1 MLESYL
7 MEIIAGVSLL
17 VTIAIYV
24 IIKKSK
30 KSKKTEI
37 TQIDTFDT
45 KDVTYDSFEDELDK
59 PDEAI
64 SVDDSIK
71 QKYNEEK
78 AKQKEDSQF
87 LNSVEERSFEVVE
100 EPKVTQQEAQ
110 PPKTKRNKKEVA
122 PHGKITKENFKEF
135 AGMRILV
142 AEDNLINQ
150 KVINGLL
157 ADSGIEI
164 VMADDGQEALDIL
177 EKDNNF
183 TLILMDAHMPRVD
196 GFEATRAIR
205 QNPQYDHILVVAL
218 SGDTA
223 ADDIKK
229 MRNAGMEEQ
238 LEKPLKMDSL
248 YDIFASYYN
257 VSNDETLDSDDDDDY
272 ISVPI
277 TKELDGDKGLEVCG
291 GDKDFYL
298 EILNE
303 FLTNYS
309 NSAEDLKKLLED
321 TQTAKADKL
330 LLDIV
335 GLTANIGATNLNNI
349 AKNLKEAIH
358 DTEEKSYLTILSEY
372 KRHLYGLLHDIKDF
386 K

>member
-1 MLESYL
+1 
-7 MEIIAGVSLL
+7 
-17 VTIAIYV
+17 
-24 IIKKSK
+24 
-30 KSKKTEI
+30 
-37 TQIDTFDT
+37 
-45 KDVTYDSFEDELDK
+45 
-59 PDEAI
+59 
-64 SVDDSIK
+64 
-71 QKYNEEK
+71 
-78 AKQKEDSQF
+78 
-87 LNSVEERSFEVVE
+87 
-100 EPKVTQQEAQ
+100 
-110 PPKTKRNKKEVA
+110 
-122 PHGKITKENFKEF
+122 
-135 AGMRILV
+135 
-142 AEDNLINQ
+142 
-150 KVINGLL
+150 
-157 ADSGIEI
+157 
-164 VMADDGQEALDIL
+164 
-177 EKDNNF
+177 
-183 TLILMDAHMPRVD
+183 MPRVD

-309 NSAEDLKKLLED
+309 NSAEDLKKLLISHGYEANNTGGSHWVFRKKGYHD
-321 TQTAKADKL
+321 EVIPYKKPVKAYYV
-330 LLDIV
+330 IR
-335 GLTANIGATNLNNI
+335 A
-349 AKNLKEAIH
+349 LKSLGVY
-358 DTEEKSYLTILSEY
+358 DEK
-372 KRHLYGLLHDIKDF
+372 
-386 K
+386 

>member
-1 MLESYL
+1 

-177 EKDNNF
+177 EKDNDF

-238 LEKPLKMDSL
+238 LEKPLKMDAL
-248 YDIFASYYN
+248 YDIFAAYYN
-257 VSNDETLDSDDDDDY
+257 VSNDDILDHDDY
-272 ISVPI
+272 ISISI

-291 GDKDFYL
+291 GDKEFYL

-309 NSAEDLKKLLED
+309 NSAENLKKLLENA
-321 TQTAKADKL
+321 QIAKADKL

-335 GLTANIGATNLNNI
+335 GLTANIGAINLNKI
-349 AKNLKEAIH
+349 ALSLKEAIH
-358 DTEEKSYLTILSEY
+358 SASKDSYFAILNDY
-372 KRHLYGLLHDIKDF
+372 KKHLNRLLRDIKDF

>member
-1 MLESYL
+1 MLESYF
-7 MEIIAGVSLL
+7 MEVIAGVS
-17 VTIAIYV
+17 IMV
-24 IIKKSK
+24 IIAVYIVIK

-37 TQIDTFDT
+37 SAVDKFET
-45 KDVTYDSFEDELDK
+45 KDEDIVYDSFEDGLDK
-59 PDEAI
+59 SDEVILTNKPNKQEDVIHVIEEDKI
-64 SVDDSIK
+64 SQVLNDTEEISSSII
-71 QKYNEEK
+71 EESK
-78 AKQKEDSQF
+78 NIQKE
-87 LNSVEERSFEVVE
+87 LEVIKTAR
-100 EPKVTQQEAQ
+100 PK
-110 PPKTKRNKKEVA
+110 NEVA
-122 PHGKITKENFKEF
+122 PHGKINKEHFKEF

-142 AEDNLINQ
+142 AEDNMINQ

-177 EKDNNF
+177 EKDNDF

-238 LEKPLKMDSL
+238 LEKPLKMDAL